1 MAGASLFRNVLR
13 GLAVAG
19 RAAFVVGALVAL
31 LHVTAPHDHASVSEA
46 QRCSACLLQ
55 RADGGNAPEP
65 EPIRLAPPAESRTTV
80 LRVTVDVAPR
90 SAFGAPSPARA
101 PPAYSPFEPL

>member
-1 MAGASLFRNVLR
+1 MAGSDLFRSFAR
-13 GLAVAG
+13 GLVAAG

-55 RADGGNAPEP
+55 RADGGSAPQP
-65 EPIRLAPPAESRTTV
+65 EPIRLAPPAESRTTTRPV
-80 LRVTVDVAPR
+80 AVDPAPR
-90 SAFGAPSPARA
+90 AASCAPGPARA
-101 PPAYSPFEPL
+101 PPAISPFEPL

>member
-55 RADGGNAPEP
+55 RADGGSAPEP
-65 EPIRLAPPAESRTTV
+65 EPIRLAPPAESLSTAPHV
-80 LRVTVDVAPR
+80 AADPAPR
-90 SAFGAPSPARA
+90 ATRHAPGPARA
-101 PPAYSPFEPL
+101 PPVSSPPEPL